1 MLLYK
6 REDSS
11 CVQNVYTY
19 ILLLL
24 LLLLL
29 RIIKNTD
36 YISYQ
41 SIYSSRKLKKMLRK
55 LRSIKRKQVL
65 LTVWETWGKN
75 KGGKNENK
83 MASVGVEVSVLP

>member
-1 MLLYK
+1 MYK
-6 REDSS
+6 M
-11 CVQNVYTY
+11 Y
-19 ILLLL
+19 IHILLLLL

-55 LRSIKRKQVL
+55 LWSIKRKVL
-65 LTVWETWGKN
+65 LTVWETWGKK
-75 KGGKNENK
+75 KGGKMK
-83 MASVGVEVSVLP
+83 IKWPVLVLSQCSSLIFAVNTCNM